1 MKGDTQ
7 CFPSGF
13 SLCKVSFSLPV
24 GTLSLCVIAVSRLS
38 LCDVLLLLC
47 PHMRSSISKETF
59 LSSPRVSFYQS
70 LHRCCLHA
78 SELRPIRR
86 RVRQAL
92 RKEERDKE
100 SKKNFTCSL
109 LVCFNG
115 WKNVSGT
122 VDKSWF
128 SVRWMITLMCLPEL
142 LCSCALAI
150 YSFTNCSVV
159 GDVEDSS

>member
-1 MKGDTQ
+1 MQTFLMKGDTQ

-115 WKNVSGT
+115 WKSVWNGRQELV
-122 VDKSWF
+122 F
-128 SVRWMITLMCLPEL
+128 SQVNDNTDVPSRAPL
-142 LCSCALAI
+142 LLRFG
-150 YSFTNCSVV
+150 YLFFY
-159 GDVEDSS
+159 